1 MLPHDHGLDRVS
13 FLTINRNGIKERAE
27 PTAVIAKVLNV
38 HNVNGDER
46 GKVHGAWVTVYER
59 GRELLVGEEMELIC
73 DQKVV

>member
-1 MLPHDHGLDRVS
+1 MEKSLESSRVRPESEMLPHDHGLDRVS

-46 GKVHGAWVTVYER
+46 GKVHGA
-59 GRELLVGEEMELIC
+59 
-73 DQKVV
+73 